1 MHNNFDCES
10 NQISVVC
17 PTFNCEDYILK
28 TIKSIID
35 QSTPPDEVVF
45 SDDGSTDN
53 TIEIIK
59 SSQELFFAKK
69 IKLKILASKH
79 SGPGHARNKG
89 IDASSK
95 DWIAFLDADDLWK
108 KNKIEIIRDEIN
120 KESKANCFLHWEVYR
135 KLNGTNHDLLHGKDY
150 YNPSKPLLPQLYN
163 RNFFSTSAIVC
174 KKKVI
179 KNFSGFDTKL
189 PNAQDYDLWLKMAE
203 ELKLVIIP
211 IILGYYVERSTN
223 ITSRPY
229 YKKINSELLIAHRY
243 RKKVNLKNY
252 LIKLIRIILSKQW
265 LYSFLRRFQ

>member
-1 MHNNFDCES
+1 MLSIEEFGISVICPTYNSSEYIQETINS
-10 NQISVVC
+10 ILNQIDL
-17 PTFNCEDYILK
+17 PE
-28 TIKSIID
+28 
-35 QSTPPDEVVF
+35 EVIF
-45 SDDGSTDN
+45 SDDGSTDS
-53 TIEIIK
+53 TVELIESNRSRFK
-59 SSQELFFAKK
+59 SKSIQFVVL
-69 IKLKILASKH
+69 SGKH
-79 SGPGHARNKG
+79 NGPGAARNNGLEK
-89 IDASSK
+89 ATQS
-95 DWIAFLDADDLWK
+95 WIAFLDADDLWE
-108 KNKIEIIRDEIN
+108 KNKIKIIKDEIN
-120 KESKANCFLHWEVYR
+120 KNSKANCFLHWEVYR

-150 YNPSKPLLPQLYN
+150 YNPNKPLLPQLYN

-203 ELKLVIIP
+203 KLKLVIIP

-243 RKKVNLKNY
+243 REKVNLKNY